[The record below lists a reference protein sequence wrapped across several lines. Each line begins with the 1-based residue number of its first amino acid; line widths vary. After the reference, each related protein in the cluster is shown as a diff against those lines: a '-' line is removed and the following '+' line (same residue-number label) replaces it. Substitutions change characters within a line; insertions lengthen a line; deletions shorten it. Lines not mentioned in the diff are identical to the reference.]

1 MRKVIKELEKIEQLR
16 NEAIEL
22 LHSGLIDASLMYCR
36 KIVEGISFIIQSS
49 EKIDTTK
56 RNSQL
61 TNVRTLEKHIVIKYR
76 FPNTEE
82 FFDRLRFLQDLGNRA
97 AHFTVD
103 DQDIRIHPKEIEEL
117 LKFVFDW
124 FKDFII
130 NHQTVRKTKDLYF
143 DKNNVARPFCIKHI
157 EIENYQTLKKVELT
171 EIPIDSRFIVL
182 TGDNGEGKTSI
193 LQAIA
198 IGMYGDYDENSNFI
212 LSDNPKVNITI
223 EAKHKSQ
230 TIFNEYKG
238 FRNQFTN
245 IEKNFN
251 LVAYGASRLQLQ
263 SNESQ
268 DIRHTR
274 QSNIY
279 GVFKTDNILQNI
291 EYWIKIQYLNGNDAR
306 VGEVLNLLT
315 KLMPSIE
322 GIMVGNQEKKV
333 RVKKN
338 KKGKMLEEYIDDF
351 PILYIENGIALTS
364 EQLSAGNKSILA
376 MIGDMIIRLY
386 SSQKGTINP
395 SDLYGIV
402 LIDELETHLHPK
414 WQKEFPKLLTVHFPL
429 IQFFISTHSPI
440 VFLGMPSNT
449 VFYNISKDKQKRTTV
464 NRLNIDIKNMMP
476 HQILTSSLFGMD
488 NIRNVNNEGI
498 EELNVETEHEIRER
512 KRNEEV
518 LRQISRGFKFKIPKE

>member
-22 LHSGLIDASLMYCR
+22 LHGGLIDASLMYCR
-36 KIVEGISFIIQSS
+36 KIVEGISFVIQGI

-56 RNSQL
+56 RNL
-61 TNVRTLEKHIVIKYR
+61 PLINVQTLEKHIAVKYR

-82 FFDRLRFLQDLGNRA
+82 FFEKLKILQDLGNRA

-103 DQDIRIHPKEIEEL
+103 EQDIRIHPQEIEGL

-130 NHQTVRKTKDLYF
+130 NHQTLRKTKDLYF
-143 DKNNVARPFCIKHI
+143 NKKNTALPFCIKHI
-157 EIENYQTLKKVELT
+157 EIENYQILRKVELT
-171 EIPIDSRFIVL
+171 EIPIDSKFIVL

-193 LQAIA
+193 LQGIA

-212 LSDNPKVNITI
+212 LSDNPKVNITV
-223 EAKHKSQ
+223 EAKYKRQ

-245 IEKNFN
+245 IERNFN

-263 SNESQ
+263 SSESQ

-279 GVFKTDNILQNI
+279 GIFKTDNILQNI
-291 EYWIKIQYLNGNDAR
+291 EYWIKMQYLNSNEAR
-306 VGEVLNLLT
+306 VSEVLNLLT

-322 GIMVGNQEKKV
+322 KILVGNQGKKV
-333 RVKKN
+333 RVQKD
-338 KKGKMLEEYIDDF
+338 KKGKMFEEYMDDF

-386 SSQKGTINP
+386 SSQKGTVNP
-395 SDLYGIV
+395 SDLFGIV

-414 WQKEFPKLLTVHFPL
+414 WQKEFPKLLAQNFPS
-429 IQFFISTHSPI
+429 IQFFVSTHSPV
-440 VFLGMPSNT
+440 VFLGMPENT
-449 VFYNISKDKQKRTTV
+449 VFYNISKDNKKRTTV